1 MPVRTRLTVL
11 FTLGSAVLMAVV
23 SSLFLLGLRTGL
35 TGNLDATLSART
47 GDVIAALR
55 GDPTA
60 AVSAETGN
68 GIYVQIL
75 SATGTVVDASDAL
88 GAQALLTAAQARLAR
103 SEAVGLDTSVFLA
116 ATSPSSTNAGT
127 QDLRVMAVP
136 GPNGLVV
143 AAATSRDTLDNA
155 VGRASWQLL
164 AFGVLLVATAGVG
177 SWLLAR
183 AALRPVELMRR
194 QAAQLP
200 LHDAAEGVTVP
211 STGDE
216 VSRLAVTFNDLLS
229 RLHHALDRERAFV
242 ADAGHELRT
251 PLTVLKGELEL
262 GRRPGRTR
270 ESLLATVEVA
280 AFETE
285 RLTRLTEDL
294 LVLARSNEGTAGG
307 WVELDVTALV
317 DTAARAL
324 ARVAEDRHVRLPT
337 PESGGVWASADPGG
351 LRRAVDNV
359 LVNALRFAPA
369 GTTIDVTVLRRDARA
384 VVAVRDHGPGFPPEF
399 LPVAFERFTQADTTR
414 HRNVGADALHGSGLG
429 LAIVAAIM
437 ADHQGTASVHNH
449 VEGGAVVTLS
459 WPAPTP
465 AAGAAAHIIAT

>member
-1 MPVRTRLTVL
+1 
-11 FTLGSAVLMAVV
+11 
-23 SSLFLLGLRTGL
+23 
-35 TGNLDATLSART
+35 
-47 GDVIAALR
+47 
-55 GDPTA
+55 
-60 AVSAETGN
+60 
-68 GIYVQIL
+68 
-75 SATGTVVDASDAL
+75 
-88 GAQALLTAAQARLAR
+88 
-103 SEAVGLDTSVFLA
+103 
-116 ATSPSSTNAGT
+116 
-127 QDLRVMAVP
+127 
-136 GPNGLVV
+136 
-143 AAATSRDTLDNA
+143 
-155 VGRASWQLL
+155 
-164 AFGVLLVATAGVG
+164 
-177 SWLLAR
+177 
-183 AALRPVELMRR
+183 
-194 QAAQLP
+194 
-200 LHDAAEGVTVP
+200 VP

-337 PESGGVWASADPGG
+337 PESGAVWASADPGG

-384 VVAVRDHGPGFPPEF
+384 VVTIPDHGPGFPPEF